1 MVFSLMLTID
11 AVTMLRKRHSKSEVA
26 LLPTLF
32 LQAPFLKFW
41 QFFLGLN
48 FKRMYWRAGKEKE
61 SRCLVFIPL
70 PPRQNFHGIA
80 LFIYNQLKENPKFLI
95 LFAVLYT
102 KVFPSMS
109 ANFNDWIRTTFWVWG
124 KSIAETSCSVL
135 KYKGNVL
142 TSLFQL
148 GIRI

>member
-70 PPRQNFHGIA
+70 PPDKTFTGLPFSYTINWKRILNFWYYL
-80 LFIYNQLKENPKFLI
+80 LFSTRRFFQAWVRILTTEFVRHFEFEESQLQKL
-95 LFAVLYT
+95 LVRY
-102 KVFPSMS
+102 
-109 ANFNDWIRTTFWVWG
+109 
-124 KSIAETSCSVL
+124 L